1 MAIFKVSLLP
11 TIEDPVGLVSISSFE
26 VFLDM
31 PPGSQPGISG
41 GLSSSRP
48 PGQLGES
55 VSENKKLKRKAGDR

>member
-11 TIEDPVGLVSISSFE
+11 GIEDPVRMVSISSFE
-26 VFLDM
+26 VFLDK
-31 PPGSQPGISG
+31 PPASQPGISG

-55 VSENKKLKRKAGDR
+55 VSENKKLTKRAGGR

>member
-11 TIEDPVGLVSISSFE
+11 GIEDPVRLVSVSSFE

-31 PPGSQPGISG
+31 PPESQPGISR

-48 PGQLGES
+48 PGQLDES
-55 VSENKKLKRKAGDR
+55 VSENKKLKKRAGGR

>member
-1 MAIFKVSLLP
+1 MVIFKISVLP
-11 TIEDPVGLVSISSFE
+11 GIEDPVGLIPILSFE

-31 PPGSQPGISG
+31 SPGSQPGISG

-55 VSENKKLKRKAGDR
+55 VSENKKLKKKAGSR